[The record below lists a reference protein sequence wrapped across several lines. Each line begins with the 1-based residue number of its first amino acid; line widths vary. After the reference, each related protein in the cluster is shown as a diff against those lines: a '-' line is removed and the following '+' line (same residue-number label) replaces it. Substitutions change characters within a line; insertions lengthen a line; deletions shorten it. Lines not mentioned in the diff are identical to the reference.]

1 MSPNKGGYILFGVL
15 TFKPLKRV
23 FERFWW
29 CSRCDPSFISLL
41 SGAKRTVRELAI
53 RSHTPH
59 WGFYYSCFKRS
70 GPCTAFPGRL
80 VLLRCIC
87 LCNRTLNSR
96 HVVTGGIWME
106 ASLFFE
112 RWWSLISSGTVG
124 TFCWCCSKA
133 SERNAGQKGLHPAVC
148 GCLSKCRCL
157 KLTLCFGCVLFS
169 VVLLLERLYA
179 QGNGAFQGKSCIC
192 FKIAVFWLYFCSW
205 GFPGLSQEKLWL
217 L

>member
-1 MSPNKGGYILFGVL
+1 MFPIWSILYIFVVWS
-15 TFKPLKRV
+15 KKNS
-23 FERFWW
+23 ERIGH
-29 CSRCDPSFISLL
+29 PIPYPTL
-41 SGAKRTVRELAI
+41 
-53 RSHTPH
+53 
-59 WGFYYSCFKRS
+59 GFYYSCFKRS

-87 LCNRTLNSR
+87 LCNRMLNSR
-96 HVVTGGIWME
+96 HLVTGGIWME

-148 GCLSKCRCL
+148 GCLSVSL
-157 KLTLCFGCVLFS
+157 FEADALLWLC
-169 VVLLLERLYA
+169 A
-179 QGNGAFQGKSCIC
+179 I
-192 FKIAVFWLYFCSW
+192 FCSTSPW
-205 GFPGLSQEKLWL
+205 AAVCSGERGISRKKLHL